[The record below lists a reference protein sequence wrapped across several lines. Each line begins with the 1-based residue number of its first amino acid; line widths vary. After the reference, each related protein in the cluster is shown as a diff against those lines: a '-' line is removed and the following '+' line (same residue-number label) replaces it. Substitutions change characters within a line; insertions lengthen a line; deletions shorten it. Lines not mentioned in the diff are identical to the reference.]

1 MRTEDIRSARMRLLK
16 NMLPLPST
24 TLLVSPRT
32 EGLDLIGLEKP
43 EDEVLEEPEQH
54 LSMHERQR
62 ASRHG
67 GGEKPL
73 QEAEAALSG
82 TA

>member
-24 TLLVSPRT
+24 TLLVSLRT

-43 EDEVLEEPEQH
+43 EDEVLEEPEQDGA
-54 LSMHERQR
+54 L
-62 ASRHG
+62 G
-67 GGEKPL
+67 GGE
-73 QEAEAALSG
+73 AA
-82 TA
+82 AQR